1 MMSWLSSEWFTQQTL
16 RGFVWEKQYFLYF
29 IPAVPLLFTLRWLIH
44 QRFRQRLSV
53 AFARKNVKSS
63 WVSRL
68 RYIPSLLMML
78 MIAFILVALARPQRV
93 NEKVEQYSE
102 GIDIVLLLDI
112 SESMLIQDFKPDRLE
127 AAKQVA
133 REFVQGRFQDRI
145 GIVIFS
151 GDAYA
156 LCPLT
161 TDYKLLN
168 TYIDEINH
176 KLIQTGGTA
185 IGSALAVAT
194 NRMRESTAKS
204 KVAILIS
211 DGDNTAGNLDPLTA
225 AGLAH
230 AYNIK
235 LYTILVGKEGQV
247 MLPESMGGAYIEN
260 SIDETTLKKI
270 SEIGE
275 GKFFRASDNQAL
287 KDVFNQI
294 DRYEKAE
301 IKETRFKDTKDFYQI
316 YLQWAIFFF
325 LLWLVCKNTF
335 IGNILED

>member
-1 MMSWLSSEWFTQQTL
+1 MWKWLSMEWFTPRILTD
-16 RGFVWEKQYFLYF
+16 FVWEKPYFLYF
-29 IPAVPLLFTLRWLIH
+29 IPLVPLLFTVRWLIH

-53 AFARKNVKSS
+53 AFSRKNLKSS

-68 RYIPSLLMML
+68 RYIPYLLMVL
-78 MIAFILVALARPQRV
+78 MISLILVALARPQRV

-102 GIDIVLLLDI
+102 GIDIMLVLDI

-145 GIVIFS
+145 GMVVFS

-168 TYIDEINH
+168 TYIDEVSS

-194 NRMRESTAKS
+194 NRMRESETKS
-204 KVAILIS
+204 KVVILIS
-211 DGDNTAGNLDPLTA
+211 DGDNTAGNLDPITA
-225 AGLAH
+225 AQLAQ

-235 LYTILVGKEGQV
+235 IYTIAVGREGQV
-247 MLPESMGGAYIEN
+247 MLPQSLGGGPIEN
-260 SIDETTLKKI
+260 SIDETTLRKI
-270 SEIGE
+270 AEIGQ
-275 GKFFRASDNQAL
+275 GQFFRASDNQAL
-287 KDVFNQI
+287 KAVFNQI
-294 DRYEKAE
+294 NRYEKAE
-301 IKETRFKDTKDFYQI
+301 IKETRFKDTRDFYQI
-316 YLQWAIFFF
+316 YLTWAIVLF

>member
-29 IPAVPLLFTLRWLIH
+29 IPAVPLLFAIRWLIH
-44 QRFRQRLSV
+44 QRFQQRLSV

-63 WVSRL
+63 WVSYL

-168 TYIDEINH
+168 TYIDEISH

-194 NRMRESTAKS
+194 NRMRESKAKS

-211 DGDNTAGNLDPLTA
+211 DGDNTAGNLDPITA
-225 AGLAH
+225 AELAH

-270 SEIGE
+270 ADIGE

-316 YLQWAIFFF
+316 YLQWAILFF

>member
-1 MMSWLSSEWFTQQTL
+1 MQWFTEQAF
-16 RGFVWEKQYFLYF
+16 RSFVWEKLYFLYF
-29 IPAVPLLFTLRWLIH
+29 IPVVPLLFTVRWLVH
-44 QRFRQRLSV
+44 QRFQQRLSV
-53 AFARKNVKSS
+53 AFSRKNLKSS

-68 RYIPSLLMML
+68 RYIPHLLMML
-78 MIAFILVALARPQRV
+78 MIALILVALARPQRV

-102 GIDIVLLLDI
+102 GIDIMLVLDI
-112 SESMLIQDFKPDRLE
+112 SQSMLIQDFKPNRLE
-127 AAKQVA
+127 AAKQVG
-133 REFVQGRFQDRI
+133 REFIQGRFQDRI
-145 GIVIFS
+145 GMVVFA

-168 TYIDEINH
+168 TYINEISSS
-176 KLIQTGGTA
+176 LIQTGGTA

-194 NRMRESTAKS
+194 NRMRESQAKS
-204 KVAILIS
+204 KVVILIS
-211 DGDNTAGNLDPLTA
+211 DGDNTAGNLDPITA
-225 AGLAH
+225 ARLAQ

-235 LYTILVGKEGQV
+235 VYTIAVGKEGQV
-247 MLPESMGGAYIEN
+247 AFPEELGGGFIEN
-260 SIDETTLKKI
+260 SIDETTLRTI
-270 SEIGE
+270 ASLGE

-287 KDVFNQI
+287 KDVFTQI

-316 YLQWAIFFF
+316 YLSWAIFFF
-325 LLWLVCKNTF
+325 LLWLLCKNTF